1 MIFVRKTPTE
11 KCLTVTNRFLSKL
24 ANVERSYKKS
34 IKKWDAGKKKVR
46 GNHQELHVYMQN
58 SEGWGIPCFFFPSLG
73 PAFLW
78 IFFYFNAFIM
88 FVKTSAPPTN
98 VPIELPRDEKMNTNK
113 TFKILFL

>member
-1 MIFVRKTPTE
+1 MPTE

-34 IKKWDAGKKKVR
+34 IKKWAPATEKKSKVSPILQSSACKHAALD
-46 GNHQELHVYMQN
+46 GSPLL
-58 SEGWGIPCFFFPSLG
+58 SFFLRPT
-73 PAFLW
+73 FLW